1 MNLTLTSS
9 LLSDALTLTSPLL
22 SDVPTLT
29 SPPLSDALTLTSPL
43 LNDGQRVTG
52 APYCLGSWRSSRWCY
67 VRETSHGPCLAAACS
82 SAGMSLQETVEN
94 DPCGSQAL
102 AATVGTA
109 RLCNNWK

>member
-1 MNLTLTSS
+1 
-9 LLSDALTLTSPLL
+9 
-22 SDVPTLT
+22 
-29 SPPLSDALTLTSPL
+29 
-43 LNDGQRVTG
+43 
-52 APYCLGSWRSSRWCY
+52 